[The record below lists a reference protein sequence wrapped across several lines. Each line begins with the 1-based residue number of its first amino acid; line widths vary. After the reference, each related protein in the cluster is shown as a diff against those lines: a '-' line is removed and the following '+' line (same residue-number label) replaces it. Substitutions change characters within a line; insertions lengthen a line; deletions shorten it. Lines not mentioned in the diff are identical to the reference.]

1 MLNQNF
7 FAELS
12 ELICTRISHDL
23 IGNIGAV
30 ANAVELMDE
39 DPEAIDDAKPI
50 LSISSKVLTARLKFF
65 RLAFGL
71 NNTGVKTIAEITAPA
86 EEYIATVGSRT
97 APIKLN
103 FNISTPALY
112 KIVMLG
118 IMVMSD
124 VFIRGGEL
132 SISETV
138 NGLTFT
144 ADSQSALSAGKLAV
158 MQKVLNAEIPA
169 ENPAQSAPLI
179 YMMRLLND
187 TPVKIT
193 VSYTEKQAV
202 LQIA

>member
-39 DPEAIDDAKPI
+39 DPEAIDDAKSI

-97 APIKLN
+97 SPIKLN

-158 MQKVLNAEIPA
+158 MQKVLNAEMPA

>member
-97 APIKLN
+97 SPIKLN

-158 MQKVLNAEIPA
+158 MQKVLNAEMPA

>member
-7 FAELS
+7 FAELP

-39 DPEAIDDAKPI
+39 DPEAVDDAKPI

-71 NNTGVKTIAEITAPA
+71 NNTGVKTLAEVINPA
-86 EEYIATVGSRT
+86 EEYIATIGSRT
-97 APIKLN
+97 SPIKLN
-103 FNISTPALY
+103 FNLSTPALY

-118 IMVMSD
+118 IMAMGD
-124 VFIRGGEL
+124 IFIRGGEL
-132 SISETV
+132 KISETAS
-138 NGLTFT
+138 GLTFT

-158 MQKVLNAEIPA
+158 MQKVLNAEMPA

>member
-1 MLNQNF
+1 MDKK
-7 FAELS
+7 LS

-158 MQKVLNAEIPA
+158 MQKVLNAEMPA

>member
-39 DPEAIDDAKPI
+39 DPEAIDDAKSI

-144 ADSQSALSAGKLAV
+144 ADSQSALSAGKLVV
-158 MQKVLNAEIPA
+158 MQKVLNAEMPA

>member
-39 DPEAIDDAKPI
+39 DPEAIDDAKSI

-65 RLAFGL
+65 RLVFGL

-86 EEYIATVGSRT
+86 EEYIATIGSRT

-158 MQKVLNAEIPA
+158 MQKVLNAEMPA

>member
-71 NNTGVKTIAEITAPA
+71 NNTGVKTLAEVINPA
-86 EEYIATVGSRT
+86 EEYIATIGSRT

-118 IMVMSD
+118 IMAMGD

-132 SISETV
+132 KISETAS
-138 NGLTFT
+138 GLTFT

-158 MQKVLNAEIPA
+158 MQEVLNGKMPE

>member
-71 NNTGVKTIAEITAPA
+71 NNTGVKTTAEIIKQS
-86 EEYIATVGSRT
+86 EEYIATIGSHT
-97 APIKLN
+97 SPIKLN
-103 FNISTPALY
+103 FNFSTPALY

-118 IMVMSD
+118 IMIMAD

-132 SISETV
+132 NIAETA

-144 ADSQSALSAGKLAV
+144 TDSQSALSSGKLAV
-158 MQKVLNAEIPA
+158 MQKVLNAEMPA

>member
-71 NNTGVKTIAEITAPA
+71 NNTGVKTTAEIIKQS
-86 EEYIATVGSRT
+86 EEYIATIGSHT
-97 APIKLN
+97 SPIKLN
-103 FNISTPALY
+103 FNFSTPALY

-118 IMVMSD
+118 IMIMAD

-132 SISETV
+132 NIAETA

-144 ADSQSALSAGKLAV
+144 ADSQSTLSSGKLAI
-158 MQKVLNAEIPA
+158 MQEVLNAEMPA

>member
-71 NNTGVKTIAEITAPA
+71 NNTGVKTTAEIIKQS
-86 EEYIATVGSRT
+86 EEYIATIGSHT
-97 APIKLN
+97 SPIKLN
-103 FNISTPALY
+103 FNFSTPALY

-118 IMVMSD
+118 IMIMAD

-132 SISETV
+132 NIAETA

-144 ADSQSALSAGKLAV
+144 ADSQSALSSGKLAV
-158 MQKVLNAEIPA
+158 MQEVLNAEMPA

>member
-144 ADSQSALSAGKLAV
+144 ADSQSTLSAGKLAV
-158 MQKVLNAEIPA
+158 MQKVLNAEMPA

>member
-39 DPEAIDDAKPI
+39 DPEAIDDAKSI

-71 NNTGVKTIAEITAPA
+71 NNTGVKTIAEITASA

-144 ADSQSALSAGKLAV
+144 ADSQSALSAGNLAV

>member
-39 DPEAIDDAKPI
+39 DPEAIDDAKSI

-65 RLAFGL
+65 RLVFGL

-158 MQKVLNAEIPA
+158 MQKVLNAEMPA

-179 YMMRLLND
+179 YMMHLLND

>member
-30 ANAVELMDE
+30 ANAFELMDD

-71 NNTGVKTIAEITAPA
+71 NNTGVKTTADIITPT
-86 EEYIATVGSRT
+86 EEYIATIGSRT

-103 FNISTPALY
+103 FTLATPALY

-118 IMVMSD
+118 IMTMAD
-124 VFIRGGEL
+124 AFIRGGEL
-132 SISETV
+132 NIAETSS
-138 NGLTFT
+138 GLTFT
-144 ADSQSALSAGKLAV
+144 SDSQSALSAGKLAV
-158 MQKVLNAEIPA
+158 MQEVLNGKMPQ

-179 YMMRLLND
+179 YMMHLLNN
-187 TPVKIT
+187 TPVKISF
-193 VSYTEKQAV
+193 SYSEKQAIM
-202 LQIA
+202 QIA

>member
-1 MLNQNF
+1 
-7 FAELS
+7 
-12 ELICTRISHDL
+12 
-23 IGNIGAV
+23 
-30 ANAVELMDE
+30 MDE

-71 NNTGVKTIAEITAPA
+71 NNSGVKTTAEIIKQS
-86 EEYIATVGSRT
+86 EEYIATIGSHT
-97 APIKLN
+97 SPIKLN
-103 FNISTPALY
+103 FNFSTPALY

-118 IMVMSD
+118 IMIMAD

-132 SISETV
+132 NIAETA
-138 NGLTFT
+138 NGLTIT
-144 ADSQSALSAGKLAV
+144 ADSQSALSSGKLAV
-158 MQKVLNAEIPA
+158 MQEVLTGKMPA

>member
-132 SISETV
+132 RISETV

-144 ADSQSALSAGKLAV
+144 ADSQSTLSAGKLAV
-158 MQKVLNAEIPA
+158 MQKVLNAEMPA

-187 TPVKIT
+187 SAVNIT
-193 VSYTEKQAV
+193 IAASENKAV

>member
-132 SISETV
+132 RISETV

-144 ADSQSALSAGKLAV
+144 ADSQSTLSAGKLAV
-158 MQKVLNAEIPA
+158 MQKVLNAEMPA

>member
-12 ELICTRISHDL
+12 ELICTRISHDV

-39 DPEAIDDAKPI
+39 DPEAIDDAKSI

-65 RLAFGL
+65 RLALGL
-71 NNTGVKTIAEITAPA
+71 NNTGVKTTAEIIKQS
-86 EEYIATVGSRT
+86 EEYIATIGSHT
-97 APIKLN
+97 SPIKLN
-103 FNISTPALY
+103 FNFSTPALY

-118 IMVMSD
+118 IMIMAD

-132 SISETV
+132 NIAETA
-138 NGLTFT
+138 NGLTIT
-144 ADSQSALSAGKLAV
+144 ADSQSALSSGKLAV
-158 MQKVLNAEIPA
+158 MQEVLTGKMPA

>member
-39 DPEAIDDAKPI
+39 DPEALDDAKPI
-50 LSISSKVLTARLKFF
+50 LSVSSKVLTARLKFF

-71 NNTGVKTIAEITAPA
+71 NNTGVKTTAEVINPA
-86 EEYIATVGSRT
+86 EEYVATIGSRT
-97 APIKLN
+97 SPIKLN
-103 FNISTPALY
+103 FNFFTPALY

-118 IMVMSD
+118 IMIMAD

-132 SISETV
+132 NIAETA

-144 ADSQSALSAGKLAV
+144 ADSQSALSCGKLAV
-158 MQKVLNAEIPA
+158 MQEVLTGKMPQ

-179 YMMRLLND
+179 YMMRLID
-187 TPVKIT
+187 STPVKLT
-193 VSYTEKQAV
+193 LTYFEKQAI
-202 LQIA
+202 LKIA

>member
-39 DPEAIDDAKPI
+39 DPEAIDDAKSI

-71 NNTGVKTIAEITAPA
+71 NNTGVKTIAEITAPT

-112 KIVMLG
+112 
-118 IMVMSD
+118 
-124 VFIRGGEL
+124 
-132 SISETV
+132 
-138 NGLTFT
+138 
-144 ADSQSALSAGKLAV
+144 
-158 MQKVLNAEIPA
+158 
-169 ENPAQSAPLI
+169 
-179 YMMRLLND
+179 
-187 TPVKIT
+187 
-193 VSYTEKQAV
+193 
-202 LQIA
+202 

>member
-97 APIKLN
+97 SPIKLN

-132 SISETV
+132 RISETV

-158 MQKVLNAEIPA
+158 MQKVLNAEMPA

-187 TPVKIT
+187 TPVKTT

>member
-71 NNTGVKTIAEITAPA
+71 NNTGVKTITEITAPA
-86 EEYIATVGSRT
+86 EEYIATIGSRT

-158 MQKVLNAEIPA
+158 MQKVLNAEMPA

>member
-7 FAELS
+7 FAELP

-39 DPEAIDDAKPI
+39 DPEAVDDAKPI

-71 NNTGVKTIAEITAPA
+71 NNTGVKTLAEVINPA
-86 EEYIATVGSRT
+86 EEYIATIGSRT

-132 SISETV
+132 KISETAS
-138 NGLTFT
+138 GLTFT

-158 MQKVLNAEIPA
+158 MQEVLNGKMPE

>member
-39 DPEAIDDAKPI
+39 DPEAVDDAKPI

-71 NNTGVKTIAEITAPA
+71 NNTGVKTTAEIIKQS
-86 EEYIATVGSRT
+86 EEYIATIGSHT
-97 APIKLN
+97 SPIKLN
-103 FNISTPALY
+103 FNLTTPALY

-118 IMVMSD
+118 VMTMAD
-124 VFIRGGEL
+124 AFIRGGEL
-132 SISETV
+132 SIAETAS
-138 NGLTFT
+138 GLTFT

-158 MQKVLNAEIPA
+158 MQEVLNGKMPE

-187 TPVKIT
+187 SAVNIT
-193 VSYTEKQAV
+193 IAASENKAV

>member
-39 DPEAIDDAKPI
+39 DPEAIDDAKSI

-65 RLAFGL
+65 RLVFGL

>member
-65 RLAFGL
+65 RLVFGL

>member
-7 FAELS
+7 FTELP

-39 DPEAIDDAKPI
+39 DPEAVDDAKPI

-132 SISETV
+132 RISETV

-144 ADSQSALSAGKLAV
+144 ADSQSTLSAGKLAV
-158 MQKVLNAEIPA
+158 MQKVLNAEMPA

>member
-39 DPEAIDDAKPI
+39 DPEAVDDAKPI

-71 NNTGVKTIAEITAPA
+71 NNTGVKTLAEVINPA
-86 EEYIATVGSRT
+86 EEYIATIGSRT

-118 IMVMSD
+118 IMAMGD

-132 SISETV
+132 KISETAS
-138 NGLTFT
+138 GLTFT

-158 MQKVLNAEIPA
+158 MQEVLNGKMPE

-187 TPVKIT
+187 SAVNIT
-193 VSYTEKQAV
+193 IAASENKAV

>member
-39 DPEAIDDAKPI
+39 DPEAIDDAKSI

-65 RLAFGL
+65 RLVFGL

-97 APIKLN
+97 SPIKLN

-158 MQKVLNAEIPA
+158 MQKVLNAEMPA

-202 LQIA
+202 LRIA

>member
-39 DPEAIDDAKPI
+39 DPEAIDDAKSI

-65 RLAFGL
+65 RLVFGL

-144 ADSQSALSAGKLAV
+144 TDSQSALSAGKLAV
-158 MQKVLNAEIPA
+158 MQKVLNAEMPA

>member
-71 NNTGVKTIAEITAPA
+71 NNTGVKTITEITAPA
-86 EEYIATVGSRT
+86 EEYIATIGSRT
-97 APIKLN
+97 APIKLT

-132 SISETV
+132 RISETV

-158 MQKVLNAEIPA
+158 MQKVLNAEMPA
-169 ENPAQSAPLI
+169 DNPAQSAPLI
-179 YMMRLLND
+179 YMLRLLND

-193 VSYTEKQAV
+193 ISHTEKQAV

>member
-39 DPEAIDDAKPI
+39 DPEAIDDAKSI

-65 RLAFGL
+65 RLVFGL

-158 MQKVLNAEIPA
+158 IQKVLNAEIPA

>member
-7 FAELS
+7 FAELP

-39 DPEAIDDAKPI
+39 APEAVDDAKPI

-71 NNTGVKTIAEITAPA
+71 NNTGVKTLAEITAPA

-97 APIKLN
+97 SPIKLN
-103 FNISTPALY
+103 FNLSTPALY

-118 IMVMSD
+118 IMAMGD

-132 SISETV
+132 KISETAS
-138 NGLTFT
+138 GLTFT

-158 MQKVLNAEIPA
+158 MQEVLNGKMPE

>member
-118 IMVMSD
+118 IMAMGD
-124 VFIRGGEL
+124 IFIRGGEL
-132 SISETV
+132 KISETAS
-138 NGLTFT
+138 GLTFT
-144 ADSQSALSAGKLAV
+144 ADSQSTLSAGKLAV
-158 MQKVLNAEIPA
+158 MQKVLNAEMPA

>member
-71 NNTGVKTIAEITAPA
+71 NNTGVKTTAEIIKQS
-86 EEYIATVGSRT
+86 EEYIATIGSHT
-97 APIKLN
+97 SPIKLN
-103 FNISTPALY
+103 FNFSTPALY

-118 IMVMSD
+118 IMIMAD

-132 SISETV
+132 NIAETA
-138 NGLTFT
+138 NGLTIT
-144 ADSQSALSAGKLAV
+144 ADSQSALSSGKLAV
-158 MQKVLNAEIPA
+158 MQEVLTGKMPA

>member
-65 RLAFGL
+65 RLVFGL

-86 EEYIATVGSRT
+86 EEYIATVGRRT

-158 MQKVLNAEIPA
+158 MQKVLNAEMPA

-193 VSYTEKQAV
+193 ISYTEKQAV

>member
-158 MQKVLNAEIPA
+158 MQKVSNAEMPA